1 MVSRINKETKI
12 YDDYVDKNVRRTY
25 VYASG
30 LDALAYSDSEYTNVL
45 TAPELKNIF
54 HKGAVVVD
62 DGVEYL
68 PVSFAMND
76 IVGILTYVKT
86 DAIVGTTA
94 ELATL
99 MTLESVPIG

>member
-1 MVSRINKETKI
+1 MISRINKGTKI

-25 VYASG
+25 VYANG
-30 LDALAYSDSEYTNVL
+30 IDPLAYSDSEYTNVL

-54 HKGAVVVD
+54 LKGAVVVD
-62 DGVEYL
+62 NDVEYL

-76 IVGILTYVKT
+76 MVGILTYVKT
-86 DAIVGTTA
+86 DATVGTTA
-94 ELATL
+94 ELTIL